1 MHVCSSGGMSR
12 RRFVGLLGAA
22 GLAYGAVSADT
33 QVFAGKKDYS
43 ADGVKNHDANGP
55 SHQFAESNPSCWGG
69 LAAGNGYSLEVL
81 RHLNA
86 HLPFHFEIQQNFDRP
101 VINARTH
108 IPGRC
113 FEGGVALKV
122 GSLYRLFTCEYKR
135 GNYDAPTT
143 LPYWV
148 SPDGKRWRFKSIAVD
163 TVPPAR
169 DGKGFI
175 PWEPTPIF
183 DRRENRWYLFFVAYN
198 DRNQDGQIRMMA
210 SAVKGYDHG
219 IDGPWHDQGVIMRP
233 DADSQPWEGPQ
244 GVDSFYPY
252 QANGRWYA
260 MYGSSTWSPTNPRP
274 LWPVGLASAPA
285 LKGPW
290 KRCQGNPLKVEKV
303 YWENPLVS
311 RIGDWYV
318 AVYDAVA
325 PGAPTYI
332 HNGGHIAGYTCSK
345 DGIHWLP
352 GGRILV
358 QPNGPANW
366 SSDLRT
372 PMGLIPEGKGIYT
385 MFYTGFMKG
394 AGRVFTRYE
403 SVGMV
408 RLRIVWHHLGAN

>member
-1 MHVCSSGGMSR
+1 MAGKSIFSDVLLDHLLSLRVGR
-12 RRFVGLLGAA
+12 RRLLGTLGAA
-22 GLAYGAVSADT
+22 YLSGAMPASLALGRGLVRRDPCW
-33 QVFAGKKDYS
+33 
-43 ADGVKNHDANGP
+43 DGEAP
-55 SHQFAESNPSCWGG
+55 CS
-69 LAAGNGYSLEVL
+69 GYTRRALQHVN
-81 RHLNA
+81 R
-86 HLPFHFEIQQNFDRP
+86 HLPFHFEVAKLFDRP
-101 VINARTH
+101 AIDTRILT
-108 IPGRC
+108 PGFC
-113 FEGGVALKV
+113 LEGGVALKV
-122 GSLYRLFTCEYKR
+122 GKLYRLFSCQFHHGDWNE
-135 GNYDAPTT
+135 PTRLT
-143 LPYWV
+143 YWV
-148 SPDGKRWRFKSIAVD
+148 S
-163 TVPPAR
+163 R
-169 DGKGFI
+169 DGLAWKFRAVIKAEAISSRGAVTPF
-175 PWEPTPIF
+175 WEPTPIF
-183 DRRENRWYLFFVAYN
+183 DRRSNRWYLFYVEYRGSSSA
-198 DRNQDGQIRMMA
+198 GGKIRMMA
-210 SAVKGYDHG
+210 STKMGFELG
-219 IDGPWHDQGVIMRP
+219 IEGPWRDLGTIMRP
-233 DADSQPWEGPQ
+233 DADSQLWEGPQ

-260 MYGSSTWSPTNPRP
+260 MYGSSTWSPTNPHP
-274 LWPVGLASAPA
+274 LWLVGLASAPA

-403 SVGMV
+403 SVGMAQ
-408 RLRIVWHHLGAN
+408 LRIVWHH